1 MKVLKIH
8 QSYQYKDLKMG
19 TTVSGTSEIIN
30 NNLIHKLV
38 MKHPVYPKIE
48 MIADGM
54 RVSGLI
60 EIEKELKENKD
71 VKDLTFGKELLC
83 TVDKNES
90 CVEIMVN

>member
-1 MKVLKIH
+1 
-8 QSYQYKDLKMG
+8 
-19 TTVSGTSEIIN
+19 
-30 NNLIHKLV
+30 